1 MSWVG
6 DLIENYSQ
14 GLVPDLAGEYF
25 PYTMDILTQG
35 SSQDAGG
42 DILET
47 AAAVTYEGVPVAL
60 KLQGNVTGREPLD
73 PITIN
78 NRYMMTF
85 PVKWNGERIT
95 IDQETDFLRVA
106 ARGLEPVRV
115 FKIEVPRNP
124 DGVFYKV
131 IGIEQ

>member
-1 MSWVG
+1 MSVIG
-6 DLIENYSQ
+6 DILETLSQ
-14 GLVPDLAGEYF
+14 TTMSQVAATVF

-47 AAAVTYEGVPVAL
+47 AAEVTYEGVPVVL
-60 KLQGNVTGREPLD
+60 KLQGNVTGREPFD
-73 PITIN
+73 PITVN

-85 PVKWNGERIT
+85 PVKWNDERIT
-95 IDQETDFLRVA
+95 INQETDLLRVNS
-106 ARGLEPVRV
+106 RGLEPQRT